1 MHELSICQSLIDQLE
16 EIARRESAVR
26 ITGLL
31 LRVGPLSG
39 VVPELIA
46 DAFPIAAAG
55 TAGEGAELR
64 VETGPVRV
72 RCRTCKAETDA
83 EPNRLICAS
92 CGDFRT
98 ELLSGDELLL
108 VSVELER

>member
-1 MHELSICQSLIDQLE
+1 M
-16 EIARRESAVR
+16 
-26 ITGLL
+26 
-31 LRVGPLSG
+31 
-39 VVPELIA
+39 
-46 DAFPIAAAG
+46 
-55 TAGEGAELR
+55 
-64 VETGPVRV
+64 RV

-108 VSVELER
+108 VSVELET